1 MFENSAV
8 ACFALRGRGRGRKEK
23 CRANSLTNRASSRWC
38 IPWRLWHERIF
49 HLSTQPAGA
58 LRCTRPTW
66 QVFSQL
72 WFFTIKQTTSELLT
86 FLFTA
91 CCHFSCC
98 MQSLRPWALRVSL
111 GDASGM
117 SVRIVSVKNKPS
129 EGPGL
134 DQNPIIDGAV
144 PFPFSPRKGKI
155 TFFLLHRRRTD
166 RLFSSFALLSCVY
179 ILSERAAF
187 RGFAHLNGRATSAR
201 RVAPHE
207 YLENI
212 WAL

>member
-1 MFENSAV
+1 
-8 ACFALRGRGRGRKEK
+8 
-23 CRANSLTNRASSRWC
+23 
-38 IPWRLWHERIF
+38 
-49 HLSTQPAGA
+49 
-58 LRCTRPTW
+58 
-66 QVFSQL
+66 
-72 WFFTIKQTTSELLT
+72 
-86 FLFTA
+86 
-91 CCHFSCC
+91 
-98 MQSLRPWALRVSL
+98 MQSLRPRALRVSL

-166 RLFSSFALLSCVY
+166 LRLFSSFALLSRVY

-187 RGFAHLNGRATSAR
+187 RGFAH
-201 RVAPHE
+201 
-207 YLENI
+207 
-212 WAL
+212 